1 MNVRGEEGH
10 HVADCELRKALNKV
24 KADFKKKRA
33 ESGIIS
39 KDSEFSKQVK
49 ECVAELAR
57 EREQNKYV
65 PKEPDKDHK
74 IAAFTWANEYQED
87 LMYQGPYGL

>member
-1 MNVRGEEGH
+1 MNVAKR
-10 HVADCELRKALNKV
+10 VTMRATDCELRKALNKV
-24 KADFKKKRA
+24 KAEFKKKKA
-33 ESGIIS
+33 ASGLSGI
-39 KDSEFSKQVK
+39 DSEFSKQVK

-57 EREQNKYV
+57 EREQSKYV
-65 PKEPDKDHK
+65 PKEPDKDRK